1 MPIKRRALY
10 PAAFGILLLSVNAGS
25 VVQAA
30 DVQDD
35 GELLI
40 EDDEVLVIEEGAAPD
55 QELVI
60 EEPGPAGDGDEGL
73 LIEEDDTLVIE
84 TSEPESTAQMVT
96 LGQQSSVSLDLDE
109 LWAEFGYLPDSNAY
123 ASSQSYLHGQV
134 TARWRPSSRWEL
146 QASARLDAFSQSG
159 GADWDHLS
167 LDYGETFVQYRADS
181 YRITGGMQKILWGR
195 IDEFP
200 PTDRVSTQ
208 DLSRYILDDL
218 SDRRRA
224 SAALRFEH
232 FSGSSKLD
240 LVFLPH
246 FREAELPGV
255 DSVWFPVNQRS
266 GEILGLPST
275 PASRALVR
283 SSPVETR
290 ASDSDGGF
298 GVRYSNSGSGMDYAV
313 TLQRARQSL
322 PYFNYNSARGVL
334 EAHYPRSWVVG
345 GDFGIEAAGAIWRL
359 EGAWL
364 SDTPVTRISGAYD
377 TVRSVNWGAGVE
389 FFPGD
394 GDARVNLQ
402 LTGVNHIDAPAVID
416 RREIYLLSG
425 SFETPFAENR
435 WRFKGRFYKGLDRH
449 DLYLNPEIAYT
460 GIDSQEI
467 YLDAHYFEGAPGTPG
482 GFHQD
487 NATVTL
493 GWRAQF

>member
-1 MPIKRRALY
+1 MPNKRRALY
-10 PAAFGILLLSVNAGS
+10 PSAFWALFLSVNAGS
-25 VVQAA
+25 VLAA
-30 DVQDD
+30 DAQDS

-40 EDDEVLVIEEGAAPD
+40 EGDEVLIIEGEAGPD

-60 EEPGPAGDGDEGL
+60 EESVPGDDAGGGL
-73 LIEEDDTLVIE
+73 LIEEDDSLVIE
-84 TSEPESTAQMVT
+84 TPGAESKAPEAIVVEER
-96 LGQQSSVSLDLDE
+96 SSVSLDLDE
-109 LWAEFGYLPDSNAY
+109 LWAEFGYFPDSNAY
-123 ASSQSYLHGQV
+123 ASSQSYLHGQM
-134 TARWRPSSRWEL
+134 TARWRPSSRWEM
-146 QASARLDAFSQSG
+146 QASARLDGFSQSG

-167 LDYGETFVQYRADS
+167 LDYGETFIQYRADS
-181 YRITGGMQKILWGR
+181 YRLTAGMQKILWGR

-224 SAALRFEH
+224 SAAIRFEH
-232 FSGSSKLD
+232 FSGNSKWD
-240 LVFLPH
+240 LVYLPH

-275 PASRALVR
+275 PASRALVQG
-283 SSPVETR
+283 SPVETR
-290 ASDSDGGF
+290 APDSDGGF
-298 GVRYSNSGSGMDYAV
+298 GVRYSSSGSGMDYALTV
-313 TLQRARQSL
+313 QKVRQSL
-322 PYFNYNSARGVL
+322 PYFNYNSSRGVL

-345 GDFGIEAAGAIWRL
+345 GDIGFEAAGAVWRL
-359 EGAWL
+359 EGGWL

-416 RREIYLLSG
+416 RREVYLLSG

-435 WRFKGRFYKGLDRH
+435 WRFKGRFYKGLDTH